1 MEDDKKMDA
10 GRSLEIISDAIKTS
24 RREAGRSIGTMMT
37 AWGVLGVA
45 TSVVV
50 AWLWGA
56 TDDVRWN
63 WLWAAAALAAY
74 VHYLYMKRQE
84 KRGHTADTF
93 ATQVIKWV
101 WATFIGV
108 GGCAVMFG
116 FDFIYNEPAAAH
128 LQVYPAMILLLCL
141 ASGVTGMV
149 TSNGAGSGC
158 AVMAVYWAKAAA
170 EEGDSE
176 QAVCMALA
184 CLFALLLPGLI
195 MKYRTRK
202 HYGER
207 ETE

>member
-24 RREAGRSIGTMMT
+24 RRDAGRSVGTVMT
-37 AWGVLGVA
+37 VWGVLGVV
-45 TSVVV
+45 TSAAV
-50 AWLWGA
+50 AWLWSA
-56 TDDVRWN
+56 TEDRRWN

-101 WATFIGV
+101 WATFMGV

-116 FDFIYNEPAAAH
+116 FDFIYNQPAAAH
-128 LQVYPAMILLLCL
+128 LQVYPTIILLLCL

-149 TSNGAGSGC
+149 TSNGVSSGC
-158 AVMAVYWAKAAA
+158 AVVAIYWAKVAV
-170 EEGDSE
+170 EEGGST

-195 MKYRTRK
+195 MKYKTWK
-202 HYGER
+202 HDGER

>member
-45 TSVVV
+45 TSVAV

-108 GGCAVMFG
+108 GGCAVM
-116 FDFIYNEPAAAH
+116 
-128 LQVYPAMILLLCL
+128 
-141 ASGVTGMV
+141 
-149 TSNGAGSGC
+149 
-158 AVMAVYWAKAAA
+158 AVYWAKAAA